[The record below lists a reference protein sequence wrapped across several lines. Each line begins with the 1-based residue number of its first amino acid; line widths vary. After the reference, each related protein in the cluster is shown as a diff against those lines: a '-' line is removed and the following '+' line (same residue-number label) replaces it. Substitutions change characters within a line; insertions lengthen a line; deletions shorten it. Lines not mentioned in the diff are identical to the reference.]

1 MNLTSIL
8 YAIGFT
14 LGFCLCLFAGWDADG
29 NAFRQAFL
37 VFAGFCFGGMAVKR
51 TPTQSYFATIDK
63 FKKMNATMDEGA
75 AEIQKNAKLM
85 NDVKRLAAEKAKE
98 FNSIAAGKKF

>member
-14 LGFCLCLFAGWDADG
+14 LGFCLCLFAGWDSDS

-37 VFAGFCFGGMAVKR
+37 VFAGFCFGGMAVMV
-51 TPTQSYFATIDK
+51 IE
-63 FKKMNATMDEGA
+63 NLGE
-75 AEIQKNAKLM
+75 
-85 NDVKRLAAEKAKE
+85 
-98 FNSIAAGKKF
+98 

>member
-1 MNLTSIL
+1 VDEHRGCKAGLLSHSLVYVGKNVRKRTTEMNLTSIL

-37 VFAGFCFGGMAVKR
+37 VFAGFCFGGMAVMV
-51 TPTQSYFATIDK
+51 IE
-63 FKKMNATMDEGA
+63 NLGE
-75 AEIQKNAKLM
+75 
-85 NDVKRLAAEKAKE
+85 
-98 FNSIAAGKKF
+98 

>member
-14 LGFCLCLFAGWDADG
+14 FGLCLCLFIGWDADA

-37 VFAGFCFGGMAVKR
+37 VFAGFCFGGVAVIVIEALD
-51 TPTQSYFATIDK
+51 Q
-63 FKKMNATMDEGA
+63 
-75 AEIQKNAKLM
+75 
-85 NDVKRLAAEKAKE
+85 
-98 FNSIAAGKKF
+98 

>member
-14 LGFCLCLFAGWDADG
+14 FGLCLCLCLFIGWDADA

-37 VFAGFCFGGMAVKR
+37 VFAGFCFGGVLVLF
-51 TPTQSYFATIDK
+51 TES
-63 FKKMNATMDEGA
+63 E
-75 AEIQKNAKLM
+75 
-85 NDVKRLAAEKAKE
+85 
-98 FNSIAAGKKF
+98 

>member
-37 VFAGFCFGGMAVKR
+37 VFAGFCFGGIAVCV
-51 TPTQSYFATIDK
+51 IE
-63 FKKMNATMDEGA
+63 NLGE
-75 AEIQKNAKLM
+75 
-85 NDVKRLAAEKAKE
+85 
-98 FNSIAAGKKF
+98 

>member
-1 MNLTSIL
+1 MQLRGDAVPSWVCTAHFPTCRKNSTRNGEIMNLTSIL

-37 VFAGFCFGGMAVKR
+37 VFAGFCFGGMAVMVIEALD
-51 TPTQSYFATIDK
+51 Q
-63 FKKMNATMDEGA
+63 
-75 AEIQKNAKLM
+75 
-85 NDVKRLAAEKAKE
+85 
-98 FNSIAAGKKF
+98 